1 MEWFYSKTYKRLNKI
16 YKYCKEFYEKQTHK
30 CSDDYIINF
39 NSALGEV
46 EVIIKKFY
54 TASYDIGLIYKN
66 KGKVI
71 FEIYADCLKLT
82 TNPLLNDDLGGH
94 DIDLAILELE
104 EYLNIQYGDINK
116 IIKQKEKRYKDAI
129 KRHKRELKVLE
140 ENV

>member
-16 YKYCKEFYEKQTHK
+16 YEYCKEFYERQIHR

-39 NSALGEV
+39 SSVLGEV
-46 EVIIKKFY
+46 EVTIKKFC

-66 KGKVI
+66 KNKVI
-71 FEIYADCLKLT
+71 FEIYANCLKLT
-82 TNPLLNDDLGGH
+82 INPLLNDDLGGH

-104 EYLNIQYGDINK
+104 EYLKLKYGDINK